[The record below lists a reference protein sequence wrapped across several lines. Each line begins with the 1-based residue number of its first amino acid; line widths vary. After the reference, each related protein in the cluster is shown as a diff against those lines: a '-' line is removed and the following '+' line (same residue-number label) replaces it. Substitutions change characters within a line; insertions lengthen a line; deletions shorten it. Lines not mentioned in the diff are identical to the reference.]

1 MESLLL
7 PTNIQ
12 FTAGEHSNEG
22 VLTVEPCTPGYGTTI
37 GNALRRVLLSSLPG
51 AAITSVKIRGVDHEF
66 STMENVKEDVLEIIL
81 NLKLVRV
88 KLHSEEPV
96 KIRLESKGDGVV
108 TAGDFEKN
116 ADVEI
121 VNPEQVICSVTDKST
136 TFEME
141 ATISPGRG
149 YRSTEERLNEKMDLG
164 EISIDALFSPVVN
177 VSYKVTPTRVGDK
190 TDYDKLILEIETDGT
205 LEPIEASN
213 QAVNVLLDHLN
224 LLKDLNYSEA
234 TPVIE
239 EEPEEEPEPVAEE
252 AEEESEEET
261 E

>member
-12 FTAGEHSNEG
+12 FIPGERPNEG
-22 VLTVEPCTPGYGTTI
+22 VLTVEPCTPGYGTTL

-66 STMENVKEDVLEIIL
+66 STMEHVKEDVLEIIL

-88 KLHSEEPV
+88 KLYSEEPV
-96 KIRLESKGDGVV
+96 KLRLEAKGAQTI
-108 TAGDFEKN
+108 TAAMFEKN
-116 ADVEI
+116 SDVEV
-121 VNPEQVICSVTDKST
+121 VNPDQVICSLTDKSANL
-136 TFEME
+136 ELE

-149 YRSTEERLNEKMDLG
+149 YRSSEDRLNEKMDLG
-164 EISIDALFSPVVN
+164 EISIDALFSPVIN

-190 TDYDKLILEIETDGT
+190 TDYDKLTLEVETDGAT
-205 LEPIEASN
+205 DPIDACN
-213 QAVNVLLDHLN
+213 QAVAVLLDHLN
-224 LLKDLNYSEA
+224 LLKDLNYQEA
-234 TPVIE
+234 APVIE
-239 EEPEEEPEPVAEE
+239 EAPEPETEELTDEE
-252 AEEESEEET
+252 APTEET

>member
-12 FTAGEHSNEG
+12 FTPGEHSNEG
-22 VLTVEPCTPGYGTTI
+22 VLSVEPCTPGYGTTL

-66 STMENVKEDVLEIIL
+66 STMEHIKEDVLEIIL

-88 KLHSEEPV
+88 KLHSGEPV
-96 KIRLESKGDGVV
+96 KLHLESKGEGPVKV
-108 TAGDFEKN
+108 GDFEKN

-136 TFEME
+136 TFELD

-149 YRSTEERLNEKMDLG
+149 YRSTEQRLNEKMDLG
-164 EISIDALFSPVVN
+164 EIGIDALFSPVIN

-190 TDYDKLILEIETDGT
+190 TDFDKLILEIETDGT
-205 LEPIEASN
+205 IEALEASN
-213 QAVNVLLDHLN
+213 QAVSVLLDHLN

-239 EEPEEEPEPVAEE
+239 EAPEPEEAPAEE
-252 AEEESEEET
+252 SAEEET

>member
-12 FTAGEHSNEG
+12 FTPGDRSHEG
-22 VLTVEPCTPGYGTTI
+22 VLTVEPCTPGYGTTL

-66 STMENVKEDVLEIIL
+66 STMDNVKEDVLEIIL

-88 KLHSEEPV
+88 KLHSDEPV
-96 KIRLESKGDGVV
+96 KIRLEAKGETAV

-121 VNPEQVICSVTDKST
+121 INTDQVICNLTDKSAS
-136 TFEME
+136 FELE
-141 ATISPGRG
+141 ATIAPGRG

-205 LEPIEASN
+205 LDPVDACN

-224 LLKDLNYSEA
+224 LLKDLSYSDA
-234 TPVIE
+234 APVIDE
-239 EEPEEEPEPVAEE
+239 TPDEEPAAEE
-252 AEEESEEET
+252 AEEESSNDET
-261 E
+261 